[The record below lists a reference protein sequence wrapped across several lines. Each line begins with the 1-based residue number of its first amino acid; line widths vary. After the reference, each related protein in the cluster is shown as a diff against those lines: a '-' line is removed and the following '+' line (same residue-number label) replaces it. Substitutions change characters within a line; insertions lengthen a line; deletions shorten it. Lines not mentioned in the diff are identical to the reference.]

1 MYRILKSLSGFI
13 KQSAAYVIFNLL
25 EKIIPFVTLPI
36 IIRKVSVEGYGD
48 YSFFITIETV
58 LIPILSL
65 NLSNMIYREY
75 YKNKNDLG
83 KYVSSLFWGYCILA
97 MISIVPFFLIFSFL
111 ETKLGYNNIL
121 VASLFITS
129 LSFCFANILTMI
141 FRLQQNV
148 LNYGIW
154 QIFRSLI
161 IFSFLLLT
169 VYYSPSFQNLVYSRV
184 FALLTILLVTI
195 AILAK
200 MKMLHWSFDK
210 LLFKQMLSF
219 SLPTVLYSLSSFIF
233 SFSDRFVIKQLLGS
247 EALGLY
253 SGIYQLSAVLSILV
267 VAFNVAWMP
276 WLFEKLSINTKVAK
290 QEVVK
295 VSYYL
300 MIAFFAV
307 GILWCALFPYI
318 ANIMLTADY
327 EPYYTMGWLLIFS
340 FVFHGI
346 YCIVSPYTYYVGKTR
361 INAYVGIG
369 TAITNV
375 CLNIVLVPIVGIWGS
390 AISLL
395 LTWFLQAVLFF
406 VVSIKIYNMPWFKK

>member
-97 MISIVPFFLIFSFL
+97 IISIVPFFLIFSFL

-200 MKMLHWSFDK
+200 MKMLPWSFDK
-210 LLFKQMLSF
+210 LLFKQMLSS

-327 EPYYTMGWLLIFS
+327 EPYYTMGCLLIFS

-369 TAITNV
+369 TAIANV
-375 CLNIVLVPIVGIWGS
+375 CLNIVLVPIMGIWGS

-406 VVSIKIYNMPWFKK
+406 VISIKIYNMPWFKK